1 MLDINRERRL
11 SSREMKS
18 TWCVV
23 LCVPKGYVATEV
35 AHRSRLGE
43 TPSIWFILNKTQR
56 LLR

>member
-1 MLDINRERRL
+1 MLDSDRERRL

-35 AHRSRLGE
+35 AHHSRLG
-43 TPSIWFILNKTQR
+43 
-56 LLR
+56 